1 MKSSSNYQDKKILE
15 RLSIQEMKKSFDALK
30 SQQPLGTTSVE
41 IEAERIAYET
51 TIKQLRNRVEDL
63 DVELK
68 QYIQDMSRL
77 KLDLAN
83 KIEEIAN
90 LKQVISN
97 DQRGF
102 NQNEI
107 QMQIYVRTIFRFSAR
122 TSKFYHDTPA
132 FCVLARCQKLQS
144 DFYRSGSAQL
154 ETDHSVSLDTS
165 TPALMPGIA
174 PWTWRGEAKLFLDRF
189 HLTSASNRSPG
200 TSRQQKQS

>member
-107 QMQIYVRTIFRFSAR
+107 QMQIYALQD
-122 TSKFYHDTPA
+122 SKNKA
-132 FCVLARCQKLQS
+132 
-144 DFYRSGSAQL
+144 
-154 ETDHSVSLDTS
+154 
-165 TPALMPGIA
+165 
-174 PWTWRGEAKLFLDRF
+174 EAE
-189 HLTSASNRSPG
+189 
-200 TSRQQKQS
+200 